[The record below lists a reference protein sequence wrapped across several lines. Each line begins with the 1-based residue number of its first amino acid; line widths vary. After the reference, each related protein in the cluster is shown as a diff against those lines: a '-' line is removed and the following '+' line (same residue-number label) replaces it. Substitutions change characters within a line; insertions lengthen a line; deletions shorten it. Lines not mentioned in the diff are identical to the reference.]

1 MEDESKYLSH
11 LGNTVVKVTK
21 LGRMM
26 LYGAI
31 TMGLCHL
38 IASLCL
44 KAGTEDESKK
54 KLVSL
59 TYAS

>member
-1 MEDESKYLSH
+1 
-11 LGNTVVKVTK
+11 
-21 LGRMM
+21 MM

-44 KAGTEDESKK
+44 KAGDEDESKK
-54 KLVSL
+54 RLVSL
-59 TYAS
+59 THLCQSSKKANRLGRWGV